1 VLELDNLLHISSNLS
16 RSIYLPSESA
26 DLFRERQQKPF
37 MRSTAVHRRN
47 FRHEMAVEFL
57 TGSQRLSP
65 TPRPKPLGEPEE
77 MENDMERRPVYVILG
92 GSSGIGSAVARN
104 LVAGGAKVALAARGA
119 ERLESLAAELGSAS
133 TGVVDATNMSAV
145 ENFVRSTA
153 DANEGIDGI
162 VNCVGSILLKA
173 AHQTR
178 EEEWRHTIS
187 ANLDSAF
194 ATVRAGAKVMG
205 RSGGSIV
212 LMASAAARV
221 GLPSHEAIA
230 AAKAGVIGLARSA
243 AATYAGKGIRV
254 NAVAPGLVDTPM
266 SAGITS
272 NEMMLKA
279 STAMHP
285 LGRIGSPEEVASVI
299 AWLLSEESSWVTGQV
314 IGIDGGL
321 ATVRGKAS
329 A

>member
-1 VLELDNLLHISSNLS
+1 M
-16 RSIYLPSESA
+16 
-26 DLFRERQQKPF
+26 ERQ
-37 MRSTAVHRRN
+37 
-47 FRHEMAVEFL
+47 
-57 TGSQRLSP
+57 
-65 TPRPKPLGEPEE
+65 
-77 MENDMERRPVYVILG
+77 PVYVILG
-92 GSSGIGSAVARN
+92 GSGGIGSAVARN
-104 LVAGGAKVALAARGA
+104 LVGGGAKVALAARGA
-119 ERLESLAAELGSAS
+119 ERLESLAAELGNAT
-133 TGVVDATNMSAV
+133 TGVVDATDIGAV

-153 DANEGIDGI
+153 DANEGVDGI

-173 AHQTR
+173 AHQTKD
-178 EEEWRHTIS
+178 EEWRHTIA
-187 ANLDSAF
+187 ANLDTAF
-194 ATVRAGAKVMG
+194 ATVRAGAKVMA

-212 LMASAAARV
+212 LMSSSAAQV

-266 SAGITS
+266 SAAITG
-272 NEMMLKA
+272 NEMILKA

-285 LGRIGSPEEVASVI
+285 LGRIGKPEEVATVI
-299 AWLLSEESSWVTGQV
+299 TWLLSDAASWVTGQV

-321 ATVRGKAS
+321 ASVRGKAS

>member
-1 VLELDNLLHISSNLS
+1 M
-16 RSIYLPSESA
+16 
-26 DLFRERQQKPF
+26 K
-37 MRSTAVHRRN
+37 
-47 FRHEMAVEFL
+47 
-57 TGSQRLSP
+57 
-65 TPRPKPLGEPEE
+65 
-77 MENDMERRPVYVILG
+77 RRPVYVILG
-92 GSSGIGSAVARN
+92 GSGGIGSAVARK
-104 LVAGGAKVALAARGA
+104 LVTDGSTVALAARNA
-119 ERLESLAAELGSAS
+119 DRLQQLADELGGATTSS
-133 TGVVDATNMSAV
+133 LDATNLGEV
-145 ENFVRSTA
+145 EAFVKSVSE
-153 DANEGIDGI
+153 ANGGVDGI

-173 AHQTR
+173 AHQTK
-178 EEEWRHTIS
+178 EEEWRHTIA
-187 ANLDSAF
+187 ANLDTAF

-205 RSGGSIV
+205 RSGGSLV
-212 LMASAAARV
+212 LMASSAAQV

-266 SAGITS
+266 SAAITG

-285 LGRIGSPEEVASVI
+285 LGRIGKPEEVATVI
-299 AWLLSEESSWVTGQV
+299 TWLLSDAASWVTGQV

-321 ATVRGKAS
+321 ASVRGKAS

>member
-1 VLELDNLLHISSNLS
+1 
-16 RSIYLPSESA
+16 
-26 DLFRERQQKPF
+26 
-37 MRSTAVHRRN
+37 
-47 FRHEMAVEFL
+47 
-57 TGSQRLSP
+57 
-65 TPRPKPLGEPEE
+65 
-77 MENDMERRPVYVILG
+77 VYVILG
-92 GSSGIGSAVARN
+92 GSGGIGSAVARK
-104 LVAGGAKVALAARGA
+104 LVSGGAAVALAARSG
-119 ERLESLAAELGSAS
+119 ENLQRLADELGGAT
-133 TGVVDATNMSAV
+133 TGTLDATDLDEV
-145 ENFVRSTA
+145 EAFVRSVA
-153 DANEGIDGI
+153 EANDGVDGI

-173 AHQTR
+173 AHQTKD
-178 EEEWRHTIS
+178 EEWRHTIA
-187 ANLDSAF
+187 ANLDTAF
-194 ATVRAGAKVMG
+194 ATVRAGARVMG

-212 LMASAAARV
+212 LMASSAAQV

-266 SAGITS
+266 SAAITG

-285 LGRIGSPEEVASVI
+285 LGRIGKPEEVATVV
-299 AWLLSEESSWVTGQV
+299 AWLLSDESSWVTGQV

-321 ATVRGKAS
+321 ASVRGKAT

>member
-1 VLELDNLLHISSNLS
+1 MSRLIRGENMSDSQSVL
-16 RSIYLPSESA
+16 
-26 DLFRERQQKPF
+26 
-37 MRSTAVHRRN
+37 
-47 FRHEMAVEFL
+47 
-57 TGSQRLSP
+57 
-65 TPRPKPLGEPEE
+65 
-77 MENDMERRPVYVILG
+77 ILG
-92 GSSGIGSAVARN
+92 ASGGIGSAVARVLTDN
-104 LVAGGAKVALAARGA
+104 GMKVALAARDR
-119 ERLESLAAELGSAS
+119 ERLEALSNELGGAPFE
-133 TGVVDATNMSAV
+133 TVDATDIGSV
-145 ENFVRSTA
+145 ETLVSGMASRL
-153 DANEGIDGI
+153 GRLDGL

-173 AHQTR
+173 AHQTK
-178 EEEWRHTIS
+178 EEEWRHTIA

-212 LMASAAARV
+212 LMASSAAQV

-266 SAGITS
+266 SAGITG

-285 LGRIGSPEEVASVI
+285 LGRIGTAEEVASVI
-299 AWLLSEESSWVTGQV
+299 SWLLSNESSWVTGQV

-321 ATVRGKAS
+321 STVRGKAS

>member
-1 VLELDNLLHISSNLS
+1 
-16 RSIYLPSESA
+16 
-26 DLFRERQQKPF
+26 
-37 MRSTAVHRRN
+37 MG
-47 FRHEMAVEFL
+47 AVEH
-57 TGSQRLSP
+57 
-65 TPRPKPLGEPEE
+65 
-77 MENDMERRPVYVILG
+77 
-92 GSSGIGSAVARN
+92 
-104 LVAGGAKVALAARGA
+104 
-119 ERLESLAAELGSAS
+119 
-133 TGVVDATNMSAV
+133 
-145 ENFVRSTA
+145 FVRSTA

-173 AHQTR
+173 AHQTK
-178 EEEWRHTIS
+178 EEEWRHTLA

-212 LMASAAARV
+212 LMSSSAAQV

-266 SAGITS
+266 SAGITG

-285 LGRIGSPEEVASVI
+285 LGRIGKPEEIASVI
-299 AWLLSEESSWVTGQV
+299 SWLLSKESGWVTGQV

-321 ATVRGKAS
+321 STVRGKAS

>member
-1 VLELDNLLHISSNLS
+1 M
-16 RSIYLPSESA
+16 
-26 DLFRERQQKPF
+26 ERQ
-37 MRSTAVHRRN
+37 
-47 FRHEMAVEFL
+47 
-57 TGSQRLSP
+57 
-65 TPRPKPLGEPEE
+65 
-77 MENDMERRPVYVILG
+77 PVYVILG
-92 GSSGIGSAVARN
+92 GSGGIGSAVARN
-104 LVAGGAKVALAARGA
+104 LVARGAKVALAARGV
-119 ERLESLAAELGSAS
+119 ERLESLAAELGDAS
-133 TGVVDATNMSAV
+133 TGVVDATDMNAV
-145 ENFVRSTA
+145 EDFVRSTA
-153 DANEGIDGI
+153 GANEGLDGI

-173 AHQTR
+173 AHQTK
-178 EEEWRHTIS
+178 EDEWRHTIA

-212 LMASAAARV
+212 LMSSSAARV

-266 SAGITS
+266 SAAITG
-272 NEMMLKA
+272 NELMLKA

-285 LGRIGSPEEVASVI
+285 LGRIGSPEEVATLIS
-299 AWLLSEESSWVTGQV
+299 WLLSDAASWVTGQV

-321 ATVRGKAS
+321 GTVRGKAS

>member
-1 VLELDNLLHISSNLS
+1 
-16 RSIYLPSESA
+16 
-26 DLFRERQQKPF
+26 
-37 MRSTAVHRRN
+37 
-47 FRHEMAVEFL
+47 
-57 TGSQRLSP
+57 
-65 TPRPKPLGEPEE
+65 
-77 MENDMERRPVYVILG
+77 VYVILG
-92 GSSGIGSAVARN
+92 GSGGIGSAVARN
-104 LVAGGAKVALAARGA
+104 LVARGAKVALAARGE
-119 ERLESLAAELGSAS
+119 ERLESLAAELGNAS
-133 TGVVDATNMSAV
+133 TGVVDATDMSSV
-145 ENFVRSTA
+145 EDFVRSTA
-153 DANEGIDGI
+153 DANEGLDGI

-173 AHQTR
+173 AHQTK
-178 EEEWRHTIS
+178 EEEWRHTIA

-212 LMASAAARV
+212 LMSSSAARV

-266 SAGITS
+266 SAGITG

>member
-1 VLELDNLLHISSNLS
+1 MK
-16 RSIYLPSESA
+16 ESKM
-26 DLFRERQQKPF
+26 ERQ
-37 MRSTAVHRRN
+37 
-47 FRHEMAVEFL
+47 
-57 TGSQRLSP
+57 
-65 TPRPKPLGEPEE
+65 
-77 MENDMERRPVYVILG
+77 PVYVILG
-92 GSSGIGSAVARN
+92 GSGGIGSAVARK
-104 LVAGGAKVALAARGA
+104 LVGGGAKVALAARGA
-119 ERLESLAAELGSAS
+119 ERLEALAAELGNA
-133 TGVVDATNMSAV
+133 TTEVVDATDMGAV

-153 DANEGIDGI
+153 DAYEGIDGI

-173 AHQTR
+173 AHQTK
-178 EEEWRHTIS
+178 EDEWRHTIA

-212 LMASAAARV
+212 LMSSSAARV

-266 SAGITS
+266 AAGITS
-272 NEMMLKA
+272 NELMLKA
-279 STAMHP
+279 SIAMHP
-285 LGRIGSPEEVASVI
+285 LGRIGTPEEVASVI
-299 AWLLSEESSWVTGQV
+299 TWLLSDSAGWVTGQV

-321 ATVRGKAS
+321 GTIRGKAS
-329 A
+329 P

>member
-1 VLELDNLLHISSNLS
+1 
-16 RSIYLPSESA
+16 
-26 DLFRERQQKPF
+26 
-37 MRSTAVHRRN
+37 
-47 FRHEMAVEFL
+47 
-57 TGSQRLSP
+57 
-65 TPRPKPLGEPEE
+65 
-77 MENDMERRPVYVILG
+77 MERKPVYVILG
-92 GSSGIGSAVARN
+92 GSGGIGSAVARN
-104 LVAGGAKVALAARGA
+104 LVGGGAKVALAARGA
-119 ERLESLAAELGSAS
+119 ERLEALAAELGNA
-133 TGVVDATNMSAV
+133 TTEVVDATDMGAV

-153 DANEGIDGI
+153 DANEGVDGI

-173 AHQTR
+173 AHQTK
-178 EEEWRHTIS
+178 EDEWRHTIA

-212 LMASAAARV
+212 LMSSSAARV

-272 NEMMLKA
+272 NELMLKA
-279 STAMHP
+279 SIAMHP
-285 LGRIGSPEEVASVI
+285 LGRIGTPEEVASVI
-299 AWLLSEESSWVTGQV
+299 TWLLSDSAGWVTGQV

-321 ATVRGKAS
+321 GTIRGKAS
-329 A
+329 P

>member
-1 VLELDNLLHISSNLS
+1 M
-16 RSIYLPSESA
+16 
-26 DLFRERQQKPF
+26 ERQ
-37 MRSTAVHRRN
+37 
-47 FRHEMAVEFL
+47 
-57 TGSQRLSP
+57 
-65 TPRPKPLGEPEE
+65 
-77 MENDMERRPVYVILG
+77 PVYVILG
-92 GSSGIGSAVARN
+92 GSGGIGSAVARN
-104 LVAGGAKVALAARGA
+104 LVGGGAKVALAARGV
-119 ERLESLAAELGSAS
+119 ERLESLAAELGNA
-133 TGVVDATNMSAV
+133 TTDVVDATDMGAV

-153 DANEGIDGI
+153 DANQGVDGI

-173 AHQTR
+173 AHQTK
-178 EEEWRHTIS
+178 EDEWRHTIA

-212 LMASAAARV
+212 LMSSSAARV

-272 NEMMLKA
+272 NELMLKA

-285 LGRIGSPEEVASVI
+285 LGRIGTPEEVASVI
-299 AWLLSEESSWVTGQV
+299 TWLLSDAAGWVTGQV

-321 ATVRGKAS
+321 GTIRGKAS
-329 A
+329 P

>member
-1 VLELDNLLHISSNLS
+1 M
-16 RSIYLPSESA
+16 
-26 DLFRERQQKPF
+26 ERQ
-37 MRSTAVHRRN
+37 
-47 FRHEMAVEFL
+47 
-57 TGSQRLSP
+57 
-65 TPRPKPLGEPEE
+65 
-77 MENDMERRPVYVILG
+77 PVYVILG
-92 GSSGIGSAVARN
+92 GSGGIGSAVARN
-104 LVAGGAKVALAARGA
+104 LVARGAKVALAARGA
-119 ERLESLAAELGSAS
+119 ERLDSLAAELGNAS
-133 TGVVDATNMSAV
+133 TGVVDATDMSSV
-145 ENFVRSTA
+145 EEFVRSTA
-153 DANEGIDGI
+153 SDNEGLDGI

-173 AHQTR
+173 AHQTK
-178 EEEWRHTIS
+178 EEEWRQTIA

-194 ATVRAGAKVMG
+194 ATVRAGAKAMG

-212 LMASAAARV
+212 LMSSSAARV

-321 ATVRGKAS
+321 SKVRGKAS